1 MVLVLCSQFFECLRE
16 TLFKHALERLD
27 AAGPEKQMDHFLL
40 PTVNAYLL
48 LPSLKVCDWSG
59 HIFSTSASP
68 RLLTPSST
76 VYGGQHDT
84 KYVTFELL
92 MHAAFIRG

>member
-59 HIFSTSASP
+59 HIFGASASP
-68 RLLTPSST
+68 TSF
-76 VYGGQHDT
+76 T
-84 KYVTFELL
+84 KNWLCYPLPLFMAVS
-92 MHAAFIRG
+92 MIPNM